1 MGRIYFLSL
10 LKDGAKMDKKELEQ
24 IEFTSSEEAL
34 QLAKYADTGKTMF
47 NAVEIARFCEK
58 QFAGEKD
65 TEWKQKRIY
74 QTIYLAGIMDGVR
87 KERAK
92 RKGKIHQKFLEL
104 EMNTTELEIS
114 LEKLR
119 LLTNDLREDY
129 FGFDEKKAPENVL
142 YYYGSAGIKCDIVI
156 DYILELQ
163 AIANNIDCLT
173 YAILGKSSHD

>member
-1 MGRIYFLSL
+1 
-10 LKDGAKMDKKELEQ
+10 MDKKELEQ
-24 IEFTSSEEAL
+24 IEFTSSKEAL
-34 QLAKYADTGKTMF
+34 ELSKYANSQKSMMYLS
-47 NAVEIARFCEK
+47 EIVKCCENE
-58 QFAGEKD
+58 FASEKD

-74 QTIYLAGIMDGVR
+74 QTVYLAGLLDGVR

-92 RKGKIHQKFLEL
+92 RKDKTHQKFLEL
-104 EMNTTELEIS
+104 EMNTTELESS

-129 FGFDEKKAPENVL
+129 FCFDENKKPENVL

-163 AIANNIDCLT
+163 AIANNINCLT
-173 YAILGKSSHD
+173 YAILGKSSHS

>member
-1 MGRIYFLSL
+1 
-10 LKDGAKMDKKELEQ
+10 MDKKELNQ

-34 QLAKYADTGKTMF
+34 QLARYADTEKTMF
-47 NAVEIARFCEK
+47 NAVEIAKYCEN

-74 QTIYLAGIMDGVR
+74 QTVYLAGLLDGVR

-119 LLTNDLREDY
+119 LLTNDLREYY
-129 FGFDEKKAPENVL
+129 FCFDENKKPENVL

-173 YAILGKSSHD
+173 YAILGKASHS

>member
-1 MGRIYFLSL
+1 
-10 LKDGAKMDKKELEQ
+10 MDKKELNQ
-24 IEFTSSEEAL
+24 IEFTSSKEAL
-34 QLAKYADTGKTMF
+34 ELSKYANSQKSMMYLS
-47 NAVEIARFCEK
+47 EIVKCCENE
-58 QFAGEKD
+58 FASEKD
-65 TEWKQKRIY
+65 TELKQKRIY
-74 QTIYLAGIMDGVR
+74 QTVYLAGLVDGVR

-119 LLTNDLREDY
+119 LLTNDLREYY
-129 FGFDEKKAPENVL
+129 FCFDENKKPENVL

-173 YAILGKSSHD
+173 YAILGKASHD

>member
-1 MGRIYFLSL
+1 
-10 LKDGAKMDKKELEQ
+10 MDRKELNQ

-34 QLAKYADTGKTMF
+34 QLTRYADTEKTMF
-47 NAVEIARFCEK
+47 NAVEIAKYCEN
-58 QFAGEKD
+58 QFKNEKD

-74 QTIYLAGIMDGVR
+74 QTIYLAGIIDGVR

-92 RKGKIHQKFLEL
+92 RKDKTHQKFLEL
-104 EMNTTELEIS
+104 EMNTTELESS

-129 FGFDEKKAPENVL
+129 FGFDENKKPENVL
-142 YYYGSAGIKCDIVI
+142 YYYNSASIKCDIVI
-156 DYILELQ
+156 DYILEMQ

-173 YAILGKSSHD
+173 YAILGKASHS